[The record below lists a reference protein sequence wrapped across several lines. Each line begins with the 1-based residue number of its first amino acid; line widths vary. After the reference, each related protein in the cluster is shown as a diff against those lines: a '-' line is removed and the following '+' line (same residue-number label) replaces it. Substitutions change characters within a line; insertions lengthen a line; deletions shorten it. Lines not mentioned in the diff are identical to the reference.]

1 MRKKKAETDIIL
13 PNYNSYKYLDATIK
27 SVISQ
32 TYKNWR
38 LIIVDDASNQ
48 KTKKIVKK
56 YQKIKKI
63 KIIWL
68 NKNRGAAFCRNLGL
82 KISKSKYIAFLDSDD
97 IWDKKKLSQQIAFIK
112 NNNYNFTYTYYEA
125 FGRVNNKIRVPDI
138 FSYSSFIKDTSISM
152 STILLNRKIVKNIKF
167 IDTKVCEDY
176 LFKCDLLRRE
186 KYAYCLKKYLAKYRV
201 RDKSLQSNKLRNVYC
216 IWKINKKYN
225 KLNFFENINSILSI
239 SLSSLKKYGFK

>member
-1 MRKKKAETDIIL
+1 MKIIF
-13 PNYNSYKYLDATIK
+13 
-27 SVISQ
+27 SVIVPNHNSQDTIYATLISIANQ
-32 TYKNWR
+32 TYKDFECIIIDDNSKDNSVKIIEEFIKCDKR
-38 LIIVDDASNQ
+38 FLLIKLKKNKGVSNARN
-48 KTKKIVKK
+48 KG
-56 YQKIKKI
+56 IKK
-63 KIIWL
+63 
-68 NKNRGAAFCRNLGL
+68 
-82 KISKSKYIAFLDSDD
+82 SKGRFLTFLDSDD

-112 NNNYNFTYTYYEA
+112 NNNYNFTYTYYET